1 MRLVTVC
8 ECGSRAPVLAAMG
21 PSVSKGSGEQSLART
36 LYPRLEE
43 GWLLLAD
50 RLFYNWADWCA
61 AAGSGADLLWR
72 VKEDIKLP
80 FLELLPDG
88 SYRSVLVKTS
98 ITGSHRN
105 GLIEAARR
113 GEDLDPAKA
122 RHIRVAEYEVTDRD
136 GQGELIAL
144 ITTITDWQA
153 APAAVLAGTYH
164 ERWEHETANAQV
176 KTVLRGPG
184 RILRS
189 GSPEL
194 VEQEIW
200 GYLLTAWAVSAL
212 ICDAAAAA
220 WIDPGRVSFTKAVRV
235 VRRAVGPAFPP
246 SAG

>member
-1 MRLVTVC
+1 MRVP
-8 ECGSRAPVLAAMG
+8 GAGAGRHR

-36 LYPRLEE
+36 LYPRLE

-113 GEDLDPAKA
+113 GEDLVPAKA
-122 RHIRVAEYEVTDRD
+122 RHIRVAEYEVTT
-136 GQGELIAL
+136 GTPGELIAL

-164 ERWEHETANAQV
+164 ERTLHREC
-176 KTVLRGPG
+176 PG
-184 RILRS
+184 QNRPARPRQILRS
-189 GSPEL
+189 VARTRRAGDL
-194 VEQEIW
+194 
-200 GYLLTAWAVSAL
+200 GYLLTAW
-212 ICDAAAAA
+212 
-220 WIDPGRVSFTKAVRV
+220 
-235 VRRAVGPAFPP
+235 P
-246 SAG
+246 SAP